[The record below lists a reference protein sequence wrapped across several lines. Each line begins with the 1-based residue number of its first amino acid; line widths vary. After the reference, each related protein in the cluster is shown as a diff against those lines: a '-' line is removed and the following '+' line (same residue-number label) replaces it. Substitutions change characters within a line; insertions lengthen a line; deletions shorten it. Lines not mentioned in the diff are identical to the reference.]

1 MYMLQE
7 KDCQENSK
15 LDLISICSTPTKR
28 DRTAALGFFEQPFAR
43 LGLFNLYFFAGEN
56 VCYFNRADEKQVFPS
71 IGFKEDGSLDVE
83 NTVYYNKFL

>member
-1 MYMLQE
+1 MTFETCEL
-7 KDCQENSK
+7 SVRVH
-15 LDLISICSTPTKR
+15 TVH
-28 DRTAALGFFEQPFAR
+28 GFEQPFAR
-43 LGLFNLYFFAGEN
+43 LGLFNLDFFARGN